1 MAREQSNFPGL
12 KDPRK
17 QSALGRMADR
27 DVLRA
32 QKAAAWQALTA
43 PQPQPEMTKIPSAK
57 EFALNSRVAEA
68 NREEK
73 PTGALALIL
82 RELPRFFKADDEL
95 ADAMGDFSLR
105 QGATAT
111 GGAILGLA
119 APAYLPLRT
128 ALTRAA
134 TGVPLSVAGGWA
146 MDPAAEKIFGS
157 SVSDPLSD
165 AVFGAMAGASGKI
178 VTPMLSAIAT
188 SSGDAEAAPG
198 KVLRYVASKS
208 DGNLTRPFKVHKTP
222 FAAEAE
228 FNLPGATRI
237 RRTPEPLTESE
248 GKAYEGMSVVPLLM
262 DSGAERSVLRGDAIN
277 RITGERF
284 AKGGLARIAARMGSD
299 AAPARRGVSN
309 VIKEKGGNWLTGS
322 VEDALGGLKRPLGQA
337 HDRAMFTEEM
347 LADPRIAREAALRDR
362 ESVLNSFI
370 DKQLTRYVKNE
381 MATPGDPIRALAER
395 GVLHYAPGEAYV
407 GNLPKT
413 RVKSATSPLAGG
425 WEDQADTFV
434 NVGKPRDFISNANFP
449 ASQSWLGKVP
459 AEQDVYWTSGQHQ
472 GGGDLGFSH
481 LTDELANALNPESGL
496 PRHLLL
502 DPKSMDRVSVPQAV
516 ERVAEINKWRA
527 AQKAE
532 ADALRANNAATVL
545 HKEYPDKGFKWVELR
560 QPEETGRLVQGAA
573 RVDPRFEVPQEV
585 QDRLQDQAY
594 REALRRGIADDSDDM
609 MEFVEGRTQELAR
622 QWDAKNPARIDEARK
637 ALQDAL
643 KYEGDTMGHCVGG
656 YCDDVASGRAKI
668 YSLRDAKGQ
677 PHVTIE
683 VRPDDNWKNTLY
695 EASLRG
701 NAIDEMFGERAPEII
716 AAFKSSPFRN
726 IEQFLARNPQ
736 YLPESNRIVQIK
748 GKQNKAPNKEYLPFV
763 QDFVRSGKWSYVG
776 DLWNTGLRRPREIWN
791 ALELQQIREAGH
803 TLGEY
808 VSPEEKKAIV
818 DAGWP
823 GQWGRYAKGGLVQH
837 PSGYLTRDELGKL
850 VDEGDLDAIR
860 LWQQSYIDR

>member
-32 QKAAAWQALTA
+32 QKAAAWQALTD
-43 PQPQPEMTKIPSAK
+43 PPPQPEMTKIPSAK
-57 EFALNSRVAEA
+57 EFALNSRIAEA

-82 RELPRFFKADDEL
+82 RELPRLFKADDEL

-128 ALTRAA
+128 TLARAA

-188 SSGDAEAAPG
+188 SSGDAEAALG
-198 KVLRYVASKS
+198 KVLRYAASKS

-248 GKAYEGMSVVPLLM
+248 GKAYEGVSVVPLLM

-284 AKGGLARIAARMGSD
+284 AKGGLARIAARMGKD

-347 LADPRIAREAALRDR
+347 LADPRIAREVALRDR

-370 DKQLTRYVKNE
+370 DKQLTRYVKND
-381 MATPGDPIRALAER
+381 MATPGDPVRALAER
-395 GVLHYAPGEAYV
+395 GVLHVEPSRPAPPSTSLGSGVREARAAQGFPQRGAGKSQLARSWEFAADANVVPSGVNEYAQTVY
-407 GNLPKT
+407 
-413 RVKSATSPLAGG
+413 
-425 WEDQADTFV
+425 
-434 NVGKPRDFISNANFP
+434 KPWNIRHDPS
-449 ASQSWLGKVP
+449 
-459 AEQDVYWTSGQHQ
+459 
-472 GGGDLGFSH
+472 LGFDH
-481 LTDELANALNPESGL
+481 LIDELSNALNPESGL

-502 DPKSMDRVSVPQAV
+502 DPKSMNRVSVPQAV
-516 ERVAEINKWRA
+516 ERVAAINAWRA

-545 HKEYPDKGFKWVELR
+545 HKDYPDKGFKWVELR
-560 QPEETGRLVQGAA
+560 TKDSPDMLSPAQMEDHAA
-573 RVDPRFEVPQEV
+573 SIS
-585 QDRLQDQAY
+585 
-594 REALRRGIADDSDDM
+594 ALR
-609 MEFVEGRTQELAR
+609 
-622 QWDAKNPARIDEARK
+622 
-637 ALQDAL
+637 DAL
-643 KYEGDTMGHCVGG
+643 RYEGDTMGHCVGG
-656 YCDDVASGRAKI
+656 YCDDVASGRSRI

-677 PHVTIE
+677 PHVTVE
-683 VRPDDNWKNTLY
+683 VRPNKRQAEYDAEVK
-695 EASLRG
+695 RR
-701 NAIDEMFGERAPEII
+701 FERAINDGSLMYTDLLDMAPKDSRQKLLDEALAHGDWALADLKGNR
-716 AAFKSSPFRN
+716 AADV
-726 IEQFLARNPQ
+726 EQDVFD
-736 YLPESNRIVQIK
+736 YLLEHGVGRSTATKKLLPSLTEGLDQPPASIVQIK
-748 GKQNKAPNKEYLPFV
+748 GKQNRAPNPEYLPFV
-763 QDFVRSGKWSYVG
+763 QDFVKSGKWSDVG
-776 DLWNTGLRRPREIWN
+776 DLQNSGL
-791 ALELQQIREAGH
+791 LKH
-803 TLGEY
+803 
-808 VSPEEKKAIV
+808 S
-818 DAGWP
+818 
-823 GQWGRYAKGGLVQH
+823 
-837 PSGYLTRDELGKL
+837 SGYLTKEELGKL
-850 VDEGDLDAIR
+850 VDEGDMEAMR